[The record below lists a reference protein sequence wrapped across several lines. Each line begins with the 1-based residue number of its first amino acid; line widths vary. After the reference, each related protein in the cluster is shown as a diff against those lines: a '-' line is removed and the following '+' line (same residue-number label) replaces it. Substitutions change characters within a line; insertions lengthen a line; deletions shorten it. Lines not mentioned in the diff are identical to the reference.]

1 MKSFFS
7 KILSFLLAA
16 LILLTTSSF
25 RVNIHYC
32 GDELVSMALF
42 GKAKICTDKIEKNDF
57 SIKNCSALHEK
68 DCCDSQT
75 IVKQTDNVFETSKSE
90 LDVQTI
96 VFLNSLYYTYQN
108 LFAGKEKNIVSFDNY
123 RPPLL
128 TKDVQILHETYLI

>member
-32 GDELVSMALF
+32 DNELVSMAFF
-42 GKAKICTDKIEKNDF
+42 GKAKVCEDYIEKNDF
-57 SIKNCSALHEK
+57 SVKNCSALHEK

-75 IVKQTDNVFETSKSE
+75 IVKQADNVFETSKSE
-90 LDVQTI
+90 LRIQTI
-96 VFLNSLYYTYQN
+96 VFLNTFYYTYQN
-108 LFAGKEKNIVSFDNY
+108 LFAEKEKNLVPFDNY

-128 TKDVQILHETYLI
+128 TKDVQILLETYLI